1 MPARFISALAN
12 DSDFVV
18 TDADILADPRTGM
31 AQHQWSLGPTIRNKI
46 DLLYDFNVSGL
57 KANDYGRRQIYTA
70 DASVLKVGVMP
81 SVGMTLRGVK
91 TSLGG
96 QALMDKLAVGF
107 LQRWGYTPPMLRLA
121 VTYRKH
127 VWEIL
132 DSLRVT
138 SALIKNPI
146 TGRLGLVNERFEIL
160 DINPSWLTE
169 GKLNLLLM
177 WTGAIESSA
186 VPTTSGGML
195 LVPGICAVTE
205 TDQAI
210 SLTGSVQFTTA
221 ASTSSLTIGLK
232 GQNYR
237 LWSCAF
243 NAAYF
248 AAGQGKGDP
257 GQCQCCTL
265 SYVNR
270 SYTTQVTYHIDYKT
284 SGAPDAAGSGG
295 NPTTGWVTLKFA
307 TTRGGVAL
315 YGNRDCVTQYDFPA
329 VPPEDFWTETFGSLG
344 ASPATYNVKV
354 FYDAVAVQADPCSVF
369 DPDLCSTSPCTGG
382 SLASST
388 LISDVS
394 GLTVDYH
401 VDCS

>member
-1 MPARFISALAN
+1 
-12 DSDFVV
+12 V
-18 TDADILADPRTGM
+18 
-31 AQHQWSLGPTIRNKI
+31 
-46 DLLYDFNVSGL
+46 
-57 KANDYGRRQIYTA
+57 NDYGRRQVYTA
-70 DASVLKVGVMP
+70 DASVVKVGTMP
-81 SVGMTLRGVK
+81 AIGMTLRGVK

-96 QALMDKLAVGF
+96 QALMDKLALGF

-138 SALIKNPI
+138 SSLIKNPI
-146 TGRLGLVNERFEIL
+146 SGVLGLRNERFEIL
-160 DINPSWLTE
+160 DISPSWLTE

-186 VPTTSGGML
+186 VPTSSGGML
-195 LVPGICAVTE
+195 LVPGICTSTD

-210 SLTGSVQFTTA
+210 TLTGSVTFTTA
-221 ASTSSLTIGLK
+221 ASTSSLTIGFK

-237 LWSCAF
+237 VWSCAF

-248 AAGQGKGDP
+248 VEGQGKGDP
-257 GQCQCCTL
+257 GQCQCCTV
-265 SYVNR
+265 SYINL
-270 SYTTQVTYHIDYKT
+270 SYTTQVTYHIEYKT
-284 SGAPDAAGSGG
+284 SGAPDAAGSGS
-295 NPTTGWVTLKFA
+295 NPTTGWVTLKG
-307 TTRGGVAL
+307 TTSRGGVNL
-315 YGNRDCVTQYDFPA
+315 YGNRNCVTQYDFPS
-329 VPPEDFWTETFGSLG
+329 VPPEDFWTETFGALG

-354 FYDAVAVQADPCSVF
+354 FYDAVGVQASPCTGFS
-369 DPDLCSTSPCTGG
+369 DDTCSTSPCTGG

-388 LISDVS
+388 LITDVS